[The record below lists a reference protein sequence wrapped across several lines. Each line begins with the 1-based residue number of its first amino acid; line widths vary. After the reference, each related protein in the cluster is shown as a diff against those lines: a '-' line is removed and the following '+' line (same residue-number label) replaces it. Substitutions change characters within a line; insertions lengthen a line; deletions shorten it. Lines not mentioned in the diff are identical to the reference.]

1 MKAERVIDMNE
12 PYISNIQRFSTK
24 DGPGIRTTVFFKGC
38 PLSCIWCHNPETQS
52 GSLELMFSSENCTGC
67 ARCVYE
73 CPNDAIRLIDNKI
86 VTDREKCTACGKCAD
101 VCYYNAR
108 ELSGKRFSGE
118 EICDIILLDKSFYI
132 ESGGGVTFSGG
143 ECMMYPNFLE
153 GLLRFCKE
161 FRIHTAIDTCGYAPF
176 ASFEK
181 VLRYTDLFL
190 YDIKAASDDLHKE
203 LTGVSNDVIWDNLYR
218 LSEKGANIN
227 LRLPLIEGCNADI
240 DEVEKIA
247 ERISGLKI
255 SQINLLPYHDMG
267 KYKYTK
273 LGRFFKGNEMSV
285 PAPEKLDQFKEIFET
300 KGFSSI
306 KIGG

>member
-1 MKAERVIDMNE
+1 MKAERIIDMNE

-38 PLSCIWCHNPETQS
+38 PLSCIWCHNPETQIS
-52 GSLELMFSSENCTGC
+52 ALEMMYSSENCTLC

-73 CPNDAIRLIDNKI
+73 CPNDAIRLVDGRI
-86 VTDREKCTACGKCAD
+86 VTEREKCTACGKCAD

-108 ELSGKRFSGE
+108 ELSGKRFSGS
-118 EICDIILLDKSFYI
+118 EICDIILRDKSFYI

-143 ECMMYPNFLE
+143 ECMIYPDFLE
-153 GLLRFCKE
+153 GLLRFCKD
-161 FRIHTAIDTCGYAPF
+161 FRIHTAIDTCGFVPF
-176 ASFEK
+176 SSFEK
-181 VLRYTDLFL
+181 VLKYTDLFL

-203 LTGVSNDVIWDNLYR
+203 LTGVSNDLIWNNLYR
-218 LSEKGANIN
+218 LAECGANIN
-227 LRLPLIEGCNADI
+227 LRLPLVEGCNADI
-240 DEVEKIA
+240 GEIEKIS
-247 ERISGLKI
+247 EKISGLKI

-273 LGRFFKGNEMSV
+273 LGRFYDGDAMSV
-285 PAPEKLDQFKEIFET
+285 PAPEKLSQFTEIFKT
-300 KGFSSI
+300 KGFSNI